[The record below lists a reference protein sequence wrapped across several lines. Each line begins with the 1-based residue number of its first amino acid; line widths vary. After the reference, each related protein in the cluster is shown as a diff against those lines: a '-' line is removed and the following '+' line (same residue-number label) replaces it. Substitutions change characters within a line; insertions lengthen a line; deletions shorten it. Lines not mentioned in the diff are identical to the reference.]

1 MESDYAK
8 WTSRETNLC
17 IQLQPYSDMRSSKK
31 VTLKKKK
38 MLTHFTRFTH
48 LYILPLLSAAYTLQK
63 INHLKCLG
71 AYLQAYFL

>member
-38 MLTHFTRFTH
+38 CWH
-48 LYILPLLSAAYTLQK
+48 ILPILPIYTFYLLSAAYTLQK